1 MHTVICLGKFYYC
14 VISGTRGVVTD
25 QYLDLSQAELIA
37 VIVDKEMVCVC
48 DGTLCCMFV
57 CVAVVTEGVT

>member
-14 VISGTRGVVTD
+14 VISGTRGVVAD

-37 VIVDKEMVCVC
+37 IIVDKEMVCVC
-48 DGTLCCMFV
+48 VMGHFV
-57 CVAVVTEGVT
+57 ACLFVLP